1 MHGCRENFGFIPVG
15 DALLLCSI
23 YLGITILL
31 MGIGWLLFRNWKKA
45 ALAAFSVMAFHLFF
59 GAIQDWLKNN
69 FNDGLLSRYSF
80 LLPFFA
86 IVFIVFFVS
95 LWKTRK
101 PLTRLMAYLNIL
113 FLVLIAIEL
122 GYLVV
127 KSTSKGRKGQLPEE
141 FTKCESCPRP
151 DIYVI
156 IADEY
161 AGDKQLR
168 DIFGFDNSAF
178 YDELKNR
185 GFHILTNSRSNYNF
199 TPYSI
204 ASALD
209 MNYLGNEKEDKGR
222 LLKRTYSR
230 TVNNSLLRF
239 LNAHGYEF
247 LNYSLLDYE
256 GQPARVDET
265 FLPARTRLITSQTFL
280 SRINKDL
287 RFHLVEKF
295 DSKKELERL
304 TYRTQKNNEA
314 ILKLT
319 KEAAAE
325 EYESP
330 RFILTHLMMP
340 HYPYYFDKSG
350 RPLPFDQVKE
360 GNQHDR
366 KNYVEYLQYSN
377 GVFLDL
383 LDKILS
389 NSKSKPIIIFMSD
402 HGFRHFKEVADPSYY
417 FSNHVSIYLP
427 DKEYSAF
434 GDSLT
439 NVNLFR
445 TLLNERFNQKLNY
458 LPDTTYI
465 MENP

>member
-1 MHGCRENFGFIPVG
+1 
-15 DALLLCSI
+15 
-23 YLGITILL
+23 
-31 MGIGWLLFRNWKKA
+31 
-45 ALAAFSVMAFHLFF
+45 
-59 GAIQDWLKNN
+59 
-69 FNDGLLSRYSF
+69 
-80 LLPFFA
+80 
-86 IVFIVFFVS
+86 
-95 LWKTRK
+95 
-101 PLTRLMAYLNIL
+101 
-113 FLVLIAIEL
+113 
-122 GYLVV
+122 
-127 KSTSKGRKGQLPEE
+127 
-141 FTKCESCPRP
+141 ESCPRP

-178 YDELKNR
+178 YNELKNR
-185 GFHILTNSRSNYNF
+185 GFHTLTSSRSNYNF

-204 ASALD
+204 ASTLD

-295 DSKKELERL
+295 DSKKEQERL

-325 EYESP
+325 ESESP

-389 NSKSKPIIIFMSD
+389 NSKSQPIIIFMSD

-427 DKEYSAF
+427 KKEYSAF